1 MSDQRPTSLGPIQI
15 LFVED
20 EAPIQTLVQHNLE
33 AAGFRV
39 AVADDAETAMDRLAD
54 NRPHLLILDW
64 MLPGMS
70 GLDLCQ
76 WLRQDPAYS
85 YLPVIMLTA
94 KGEEDQRVRGLET
107 GADDYLAKPFSPREL
122 TARINNLLRRTYPE
136 LQEEVLSAGEL
147 HLYPSQR
154 QVFYGESEIPMG
166 PTEFRLLQFLMSHPN
181 QVYERSQLLDRLWG
195 PHAEVEERT
204 VDVHI
209 RRLRQALDPVVAG
222 DMIQTVRGAGYRFA
236 PPVSA

>member
-1 MSDQRPTSLGPIQI
+1 MSDQLGTSLGPVQI

-20 EAPIQTLVQHNLE
+20 EVPIQTLVQHNLE
-33 AAGFRV
+33 GAGFRV
-39 AVADDAETAMDRLAD
+39 EVVDDAEQAMDRLAE

-64 MLPGMS
+64 MLSGMS

-76 WLRQDPAYS
+76 WVRRDPAYS
-85 YLPVIMLTA
+85 HIPVIMLTA
-94 KGEEDQRVRGLET
+94 KGEEDHRVRGLET

-122 TARINNLLRRTYPE
+122 TARVNNLLRRTYPE
-136 LQEEVLSAGEL
+136 LQEEVLTAGEL
-147 HLYPSQR
+147 RLYPSRR
-154 QVFYGESEIPMG
+154 QVFFGERELHLG

-181 QVYERSQLLDRLWG
+181 QVFERGQLLDRLWG

-209 RRLRQALDPVVAG
+209 RRLRQALAPAVPAE
-222 DMIQTVRGAGYRFA
+222 MIQTVRGAGYRFT
-236 PPVSA
+236 PPVQA